1 MTEDKVPFSAL
12 IKISFSGTAML
23 YAEKDLTELL
33 ICKEQELKEL
43 QARQI
48 HFQET
53 TLQET
58 RKQLQE
64 MHRKFNSLKED
75 FTYNLKVLEER
86 DKELAHYDTLFIQ
99 LKMVENANQ
108 TEVSDLRIQV
118 DKLQQALAQ
127 ETKKQEAL
135 KDQYQRKLKE
145 HQLALE
151 QLHR

>member
-1 MTEDKVPFSAL
+1 
-12 IKISFSGTAML
+12 ML
-23 YAEKDLTELL
+23 YAEEDLNELL

-64 MHRKFNSLKED
+64 MHRKYNSLKED
-75 FTYNLKVLEER
+75 FTYNLKILEER
-86 DKELAHYDTLFIQ
+86 DRELERYDNLFIQ

-108 TEVSDLRIQV
+108 VEVSDLRIEV

-135 KDQYQRKLKE
+135 KDQYQWKLKE
-145 HQLALE
+145 HHLALE
-151 QLHR
+151 QLHRYGKTVLQFCLTKYGL